1 MKLTDEYIA
10 TFLPQELS
18 LPMRKGFLDQLRKFP
33 HAMDYYYSYQA
44 EQFLQGDVYGG
55 FVSYNPDTGQKKEI
69 RGIILSNTCDISGD
83 NARWTAPRVV
93 YAPIIRLSKLEA
105 VYKQAGVSATQI
117 ASRMDAI
124 KRQEVTYLFYLPQ
137 GDALDDEYV
146 ALLDAI
152 EHTSTEHLY
161 QKCKRVATLGMAGFY
176 MFLFKLSIHFTRMH
190 EGVVRQ
196 TA

>member
-1 MKLTDEYIA
+1 MELTDEYIA
-10 TFLPQELS
+10 TFLPQDLS

-33 HAMDYYYSYQA
+33 GEMDYYYSYQN

-55 FVSYNPDTGQKKEI
+55 FVSFNQDTGQKKEI
-69 RGIILSNTCDISGD
+69 RGIILSNTCDISGE

-93 YAPIIRLSKLEA
+93 YAPIIRLSKLASMYE
-105 VYKQAGVSATQI
+105 QAGISTSKI
-117 ASRMDAI
+117 TSKLESI
-124 KRQEVTYLFYLPQ
+124 KKQEVTHLFYLPQ
-137 GDALDDEYV
+137 GDMLDDDYV

-190 EGVVRQ
+190 EGVIRQ